1 VDLGVSDKQDFPLLP
16 DFAASVRAAFRRL
29 ILRGAPAN
37 DNPRRRGIFETN
49 Q

>member
-1 VDLGVSDKQDFPLLP
+1 LP
-16 DFAASVRAAFRRL
+16 DFAASLRAAFLQL
-29 ILRGAPAN
+29 ILRGVPAN